1 MACQRARATHWRGG
15 GGVRVQLRA
24 RAVAVAA
31 AAVAPTNPLSSS
43 ECKSCGA
50 RAHRHKLEASSTLG
64 ALRARARHCLRLA
77 IMRSNALHRRTG
89 AALAHPCAADK
100 KRAESPG
107 ARQAT
112 YQPGSARKLPSGRS
126 ADELASNP
134 WAQSTSQVSAARAWL
149 RAVFQAP
156 QAHPN
161 RWKGS
166 PACLISGGQHQRKP
180 HLTSPQRPCVPDIWP
195 PPWTGFLHC
204 LAPAAAPAA
213 QLRSAVSTN
222 HPLFLTFNAALKP
235 TQPQPPTTDTPRLLA
250 PLTTVTSP
258 AGQPSSSITVLAR
271 VTSLASTQPSNVHPA
286 FSSLLPARS
295 S

>member
-1 MACQRARATHWRGG
+1 MACQRARATHWR
-15 GGVRVQLRA
+15 GVRVQLRA

-31 AAVAPTNPLSSS
+31 AAVEPTNPLSSS
-43 ECKSCGA
+43 DCKSCSA
-50 RAHRHKLEASSTLG
+50 RAHRHKLEASSTRG
-64 ALRARARHCLRLA
+64 ALRTRARHRLRLA

-134 WAQSTSQVSAARAWL
+134 WEQSTSQVSAARAWL
-149 RAVFQAP
+149 TAVFQAP

-166 PACLISGGQHQRKP
+166 PACLISGGSTSASPTSPRLSAP
-180 HLTSPQRPCVPDIWP
+180 VSLTSGRRP
-195 PPWTGFLHC
+195 G
-204 LAPAAAPAA
+204 LASSIAW
-213 QLRSAVSTN
+213 L
-222 HPLFLTFNAALKP
+222 LLL
-235 TQPQPPTTDTPRLLA
+235 PRR
-250 PLTTVTSP
+250 
-258 AGQPSSSITVLAR
+258 PSSVPLC
-271 VTSLASTQPSNVHPA
+271 QPTIRC
-286 FSSLLPARS
+286 F
-295 S
+295 